1 MVKVGIS
8 LIVLLLGLWALPIL
22 AAFRFL
28 FGPYRRPPK
37 PSRAKWGRST
47 QLQARTDDGIELQVR
62 HYPGCRGEAIV
73 VCGGYRSVSTDSS
86 GFAAALQELGFDVFV
101 HGWRATPDASGGL
114 YTMGIAEV
122 RDVRAVVDLA
132 TSLPG
137 ITSVALLG
145 VSIGGLIALE
155 EAITDARVTAV
166 CLDSPILSVPHYFEQ
181 RFAARLHLPGLPF
194 SAPLVLL
201 VRALRRVDL
210 HHIRVDRQL
219 EQYGTRPVLIILPL
233 LDSMTQRSHQDIIA
247 ASARGLTATWRPR
260 TDHCLT
266 FLAERQTYVRIVADF
281 VGLSIITRDS
291 RRAVATREDRRVSSA
306 SSEYEHVSAPTFSG

>member
-1 MVKVGIS
+1 MVRAGIA
-8 LIVLLLGLWALPIL
+8 IVALLVGLWALPIL

-37 PSRAKWGRST
+37 PSLAKWGRST
-47 QLQARTDDGIELQVR
+47 QLHARTDDGIDLRVR
-62 HYPGCRGEAIV
+62 HYPGCRGEAIII
-73 VCGGYRSVSTDSS
+73 CGGYRSLSTDSS
-86 GFAAALQELGFDVFV
+86 GFAAALQELGFDVLV

-132 TSLPG
+132 TSLRG
-137 ITSVALLG
+137 VTSVALLG
-145 VSIGGLIALE
+145 VSIGALIALE
-155 EAITDARVTAV
+155 EAITDPRVTAV

-181 RFAARLHLPGLPF
+181 RLAARLHLPGLPF

-219 EQYGTRPVLIILPL
+219 ERYGARPVLMILPL
-233 LDSMTQRSHQDIIA
+233 LDSMTQRPHQDTIA
-247 ASARGLTATWRPR
+247 ARARGLTATWRPR
-260 TDHCLT
+260 TDHCLA

-281 VGLSIITRDS
+281 VRLSIIARDS
-291 RRAVATREDRRVSSA
+291 RRAVATHGDRRVRSA
-306 SSEYEHVSAPTFSG
+306 SSENEHLGAPTLSG